1 MLARLAAPVAP
12 LSAAEVLKQ
21 NRRPWREN
29 IEALTMAIVM
39 AVMLKYFL
47 VEAYKIPTGSMQ
59 PTLLGNTDTEIFDR
73 ILVDKFSYHFR
84 DPERFEVAVFKYPL
98 DRSKSFIKRIIGVGP
113 EHLSIRNGD
122 LFTRADDSQPW
133 TILRRTENVQDAV
146 WKRLDPADARFAAW
160 KQLDGTRGWS
170 VEGRGKVSARND
182 GAVRLPSDNGTV
194 LDNYR
199 DGYPGEMGRKLQR
212 ALAFPGVHPVADLRL
227 TGEVTALAG
236 TKQIVVELREGR
248 QLLRFVI
255 PGPAAD
261 AAARPIVRAAE
272 TATTDT
278 APAEAAAAA
287 PWKLEAGRSVSFAA
301 QNVDDQIRLEIDG
314 DVVVALEIPPSSN
327 QASSFT
333 LRVEGEGADFDD
345 LETWRDIYYTSGT
358 KGREFRIP
366 AGHYVMLG
374 DNTQDSSDSREWL
387 FSNYRW
393 DGPGSDGEFVRGNFF
408 PPSPRDPLNGNPI
421 QVQGGVLGPR
431 VFFRD
436 EWGEMHTFIAKPGTL
451 GAQEEAPYVARELV
465 VGRAVL
471 VFWPLWP
478 FTGDPG
484 IWRLKFVR

>member
-1 MLARLAAPVAP
+1 MLGRLRAPVAP
-12 LSAAEVLKQ
+12 LSAAEVEKQ

-59 PTLLGNTDTEIFDR
+59 PTLLGNDDTGIYDR

-98 DRSKSFIKRIIGVGP
+98 DRSKSFIKRIIGIGP

-122 LFTRADDSQPW
+122 LFRRDDESQPW
-133 TILRRTENVQDAV
+133 TILRRTENVQQAV
-146 WKRLDPADARFAAW
+146 WKRLDPANERFAAW
-160 KQLDGTRGWS
+160 KPLEGTRGWT
-170 VEGRGKVSARND
+170 VEGRAKVSARND
-182 GAVRLPSDNGTV
+182 GAVRLPNDNGTV
-194 LDNYR
+194 LDSYR
-199 DGYPGEMGRKLQR
+199 DGYPGKMGAELRR
-212 ALAFPGVHPVADLRL
+212 AQAFLGVQPVADLRL
-227 TGEVTALAG
+227 TGDITALAG
-236 TKQIVVELREGR
+236 TKQVVVELREGR

-255 PGPAAD
+255 PGPAA
-261 AAARPIVRAAE
+261 AADARPLVRAEE
-272 TATTDT
+272 TGTSDF
-278 APAEAAAAA
+278 APIEAAAAA
-287 PWKLEAGRSVSFAA
+287 PWKLEAGRAVSFAA
-301 QNVDDQIRLEIDG
+301 QNVDDRIRLEVDG
-314 DVVVALEIPPSSN
+314 EVVAVLEIPPSSN

-333 LRVEGEGADFDD
+333 VRVEGEGADFDD
-345 LETWRDIYYTSGT
+345 LETWRDIYYLTGAR
-358 KGREFRIP
+358 GQELRIP

-387 FSNYRW
+387 FATYRW
-393 DGPGSDGEFVRGNFF
+393 DGPGSDGQFVRGNYF
-408 PPSPRDPLNGNPI
+408 PPNPRDPLNGNPI
-421 QVQGGVLGPR
+421 QVQGGAAGPR
-431 VFFRD
+431 IFLRD
-436 EWGEMHTFIAKPGTL
+436 EWGDLHTFIATPGTH
-451 GAQEEAPYVARELV
+451 GPHEEAPFVPRELV

>member
-1 MLARLAAPVAP
+1 VPGRLRAPVAP
-12 LSAAEVLKQ
+12 LSAAEVEKQ
-21 NRRPWREN
+21 IRRPWREN

-59 PTLLGNTDTEIFDR
+59 PTLLGNADTAIYDR

-98 DRSKSFIKRIIGVGP
+98 DRSKSFIKRIIGIGP

-122 LFTRADDSQPW
+122 LFRRDDETQPW
-133 TILRRTENVQDAV
+133 KILRRTENVQEAV
-146 WKRLDPADARFAAW
+146 WKRLDPGDKRFSAW
-160 KQLDGTRGWS
+160 KTLESTRGWV
-170 VEGRGKVSARND
+170 VEGRAKVSARGD
-182 GAVRLPSDNGTV
+182 GAVRLPNDNGTV
-194 LDNYR
+194 LDSYR
-199 DGYPGEMGRKLQR
+199 DGYPGEMGQKLRR
-212 ALAFPGVHPVADLRL
+212 AQAFPGVHPVADLRL

-236 TKQIVVELREGR
+236 TKQVVVELREGR

-255 PGPAAD
+255 PGPSAAAD
-261 AAARPIVRAAE
+261 ARPLVRAEE
-272 TATTDT
+272 TGTSEA
-278 APAEAAAAA
+278 APAEAAAAM
-287 PWKLEAGRSVSFAA
+287 PWKLEAGRTVSFAA
-301 QNVDDQIRLEIDG
+301 QNLDDQIRLEIDG
-314 DVVVALEIPPSSN
+314 DVVVALEIAPSSN

-345 LETWRDIYYTSGT
+345 VETWRDIYYMTGSRGQ
-358 KGREFRIP
+358 EFRIP

-387 FSNYRW
+387 FANYRW
-393 DGPGSDGEFVRGNFF
+393 DGPGSNGQFVRGNYF
-408 PPSPRDPLNGNPI
+408 PVRDDQLTGNPI
-421 QVQGGVLGPR
+421 QLPGGASGPR

-436 EWGEMHTFIAKPGTL
+436 EWGDLHTFILGPGTL
-451 GAQEEAPYVARELV
+451 GEQEEAPFVPRELV